1 VSFCFNVGAGAFTAS
16 TLVRRLK
23 AGEATATVLAQE
35 LPRWVHGPHGPL
47 PGLVNRRQ
55 AELLHGRQA

>member
-1 VSFCFNVGAGAFTAS
+1 VSFCFNVGEGAFTAS

-23 AGEATATVLAQE
+23 AGEAAATVLAQE

-55 AELLHGRQA
+55 AELLHARKA